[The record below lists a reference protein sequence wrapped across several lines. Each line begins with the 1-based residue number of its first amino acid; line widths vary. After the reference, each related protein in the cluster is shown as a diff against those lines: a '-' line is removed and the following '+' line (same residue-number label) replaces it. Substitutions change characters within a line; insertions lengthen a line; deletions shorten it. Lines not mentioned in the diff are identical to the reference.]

1 MASKVKSKRPGL
13 QGQALKEFRSSVSKL
28 KSKGLVRKT
37 VDARSQKPTRYMRTK
52 VRNLADVLEGKV
64 SPVKR
69 SYKVAQE
76 YKHAGFRVVNN
87 RLILPTDQ
95 AKRVRNSHNEWLTLE
110 KMTNGGTIERRVILP
125 VGVRNIESFL
135 ADEKRIDALIHGNR
149 RLAFTYYGN
158 KSLQTF
164 PTASSIFEWL
174 QHYSVVQGKNK
185 EQEQAWDNMV
195 LFDLREDRAKDWE
208 QEAYAQSAAHA
219 IARRRKKPRR
229 MLANGRNDIPNRYVP
244 KSYAYV
250 KERERLRKQAER
262 ANQSEEVKK
271 TLREINRDRMRNYR
285 AKLRDKG

>member
-13 QGQALKEFRSSVSKL
+13 HGQALKEFRSSVAKL

-125 VGVRNIESFL
+125 VGVTNIESFL
-135 ADEKRIDALIHGNR
+135 DNEDRIDALIRGRR
-149 RLAFTYYGN
+149 RLAFTYFGN

-164 PTASSIFEWL
+164 PTASALFEWL
-174 QHYSVVQGKNK
+174 QHYSVVKGKNSQ
-185 EQEQAWDNMV
+185 QEQAWDNLI

-208 QEAYAQSAAHA
+208 REAQADSAANA
-219 IARRRKKPRR
+219 QLRRRKKPRR
-229 MLANGRNDIPNRYVP
+229 MLANGRNDIPNPYVP

-262 ANQSEEVKK
+262 ANQSEDIKK
-271 TLREINRDRMRNYR
+271 SIREANRDRMRNYR
-285 AKLRDKG
+285 AKIKERG